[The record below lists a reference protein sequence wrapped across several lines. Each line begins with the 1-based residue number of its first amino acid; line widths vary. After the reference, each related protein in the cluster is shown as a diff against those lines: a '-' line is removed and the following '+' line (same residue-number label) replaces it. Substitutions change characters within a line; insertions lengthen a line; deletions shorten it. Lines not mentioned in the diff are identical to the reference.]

1 MDFDKIR
8 EELVFTTARSGGSGG
23 QHVNKVETKVML
35 KFLVKAS
42 NGLSDEE
49 KERITE
55 KCSTFINK
63 SGFLFLSDEH
73 SRSQV
78 KNKEKVTEKLRSI
91 LTEAQK
97 KEKQR
102 RPTKVPK
109 AVIEEVKKKKQKHS
123 KLKKSRQ
130 KPRIEDYQ

>member
-1 MDFDKIR
+1 MDFDKIC

-35 KFLVKAS
+35 KFHVQAS
-42 NGLSDEE
+42 EGLSVEE
-49 KERITE
+49 KETITDI
-55 KCSTFINK
+55 CSAIINK
-63 SGFLFLSDEH
+63 SGFLFLSDEQ

-78 KNKEKVTEKLRSI
+78 KNKETVIEKLSGI
-91 LTEAQK
+91 LTKALQ

-102 RPTKVPK
+102 KPTKVPK
-109 AVIEEVKKKKQKHS
+109 AVIETMKKKKQKHS

-130 KPRIEDYQ
+130 KPRPEDYQ